1 MEILDE
7 DMQMVRDALAESPEY
22 VKEHFEHLLAHYCE
36 LEALND
42 DCGKLNDRIG
52 DLEAEVEDLEE
63 QVASLESDRD
73 ECAEAY
79 LSVLN
84 RVRYWLLDFL
94 VHHRTTD
101 SARNMLRI
109 VEDVMR

>member
-22 VKEHFEHLLAHYCE
+22 VKEHFEHLLAHYHE
-36 LEALND
+36 LEANKE
-42 DCGKLNDRIG
+42 DCAELQKQIEE
-52 DLEAEVEDLEE
+52 LESDVEDLEE
-63 QVASLESDRD
+63 QVSSLEAERD

-94 VHHRTTD
+94 VHHRTTN
-101 SARNMLRI
+101 SARDMLRI
-109 VEDVMR
+109 VEDVVR